1 MHCKK
6 TNRLRGAIPV
16 WVKITLSVLA
26 ILTAVFYAL
35 STYSH
40 YTKGIPSERP
50 DSSEFRPN
58 PEQPGPPPER
68 RDGPRDRRF
77 TPEERRQF
85 AERMVKELNL
95 TPEQV
100 KQLEELRNQGRPNS
114 PEEAR
119 QRMEK
124 MREILTPEQQEKM
137 RQTFRRGMESR
148 IQRQLQR
155 AQRALPPD
163 QFEIFKKRLE
173 ERRNRFRG
181 FGGGNRPGGDQP
193 PRNQR

>member
-1 MHCKK
+1 MLSKK
-6 TNRLRGAIPV
+6 THNQRGAIPV

-26 ILTAVFYAL
+26 ILTAVVYAL

-40 YTKGIPSERP
+40 YTKGLPSERP
-50 DSSEFRPN
+50 SNPEFRPD
-58 PEQPGPPPER
+58 PGQPGPPPER
-68 RDGPRDRRF
+68 RDGPRERRF

-85 AERMVKELNL
+85 AERMAKELNL

-100 KQLEELRNQGRPNS
+100 KKLEELREQGRPNS

-137 RQTFRRGMESR
+137 RQTFRRGFESR
-148 IQRQLQR
+148 MQRQLQR
-155 AQRALPPD
+155 AQRVLPPD

-181 FGGGNRPGGDQP
+181 PGGDRPRGDQP